1 MEKSIVFFN
10 LASLQVQIV
19 GQYLH
24 GQCGVAEMAV
34 AFDTDEAKMEKVLN
48 TYGLLTRL
56 RDNRT
61 DLFTVLSSFVYYLN
75 MTK

>member
-24 GQCGVAEMAV
+24 GQCGVSELAV
-34 AFDTDEAKMEKVLN
+34 VFDTDESKMEKALN
-48 TYGLLTRL
+48 EFGLLARL

-61 DLFTVLSSFVYYLN
+61 DLFGLLSSFTWYLT
-75 MTK
+75 MIK

>member
-1 MEKSIVFFN
+1 MEKSILLFN
-10 LASLQVQIV
+10 LASLQLQIV
-19 GQYLH
+19 GQYLY

-34 AFDTDEAKMEKVLN
+34 AFDTDEAKIEKVIN

-61 DLFTVLSSFVYYLN
+61 DLFSVLSGFVFYLN